1 MDLGDLDDATA
12 PDAAAVIRSWADVP
26 AWVDAL
32 VAARPFGTVP
42 SLLDRARTESAS
54 WGAPEL
60 DHALAQH
67 PRIGERTTDPS
78 SAREQSSM
86 RTAADDVARR
96 IADGNAAYEQRFG
109 RVFLVRAAG
118 RTPEELLAEL
128 DRRLAGDPAVETR
141 EAAAALADIALHR
154 IRATFA
160 VPHLTTHVLD
170 ATTGTPAVGVG
181 LTLGTVDG
189 AVVATGTTDADG
201 RAALGPDVLAR
212 TDHVLRFDTGAYF
225 ATTGAPTFHP
235 FVIVAFSVTGTEHLH
250 VPLLLSPFA
259 YSTYR
264 GS

>member
-12 PDAAAVIRSWADVP
+12 PDAAAVIRKWADVP

-32 VAARPFGTVP
+32 VTARPFGTVP
-42 SLLDRARTESAS
+42 ALLDRARTESAS

-86 RTAADDVARR
+86 RTADDDVARR

-128 DRRLAGDPAVETR
+128 DRRLAGDPAVETQ

-170 ATTGTPAVGVG
+170 ATTGTPAVGVD
-181 LTLGTVDG
+181 LTLSTVDG

-225 ATTGAPTFHP
+225 ATAGTPTFHP
-235 FVIVAFSVTGTEHLH
+235 FVTVAFRVTGTEHLH

>member
-12 PDAAAVIRSWADVP
+12 PDAAAVIRRWADVP

-42 SLLDRARTESAS
+42 ALLDRARTESAS

-67 PRIGERTTDPS
+67 PRIGERTADPS

-86 RTAADDVARR
+86 RTADDDVARR

-128 DRRLAGDPAVETR
+128 DRRLAGDPAAETQ

-181 LTLGTVDG
+181 LTLSTVDG

-225 ATTGAPTFHP
+225 ATTGTPTFYP
-235 FVIVAFSVTGTEHLH
+235 FVTVAFGVTGTEHLH
-250 VPLLLSPFA
+250 VPLLLSPFS